1 MTFSLDGTR
10 LASGGT
16 EGEIVIWDRIAE
28 VGLFRLKSHRGPI
41 TGLRFIPS
49 RDGGAGWLIS
59 VAKDGWMKIWD
70 LATQHCVQTVVVGRG
85 ECLAMDIYEEKG
97 EVADDG
103 EESEGRWVVL
113 TGGGDGE
120 GKVWEL
126 RKEDLDKGLTTSNGE
141 VRHNARYAVTNS

>member
-1 MTFSLDGTR
+1 
-10 LASGGT
+10 
-16 EGEIVIWDRIAE
+16 
-28 VGLFRLKSHRGPI
+28 
-41 TGLRFIPS
+41 
-49 RDGGAGWLIS
+49 
-59 VAKDGWMKIWD
+59 MKIWD